1 MDESRSAYLGISG
14 VDVSSTVAQTYNMPE
29 GIYLYQVKEGS
40 PAEQAGLQAG
50 DIITSFDGSKVS
62 STTELNDAIKYCAA
76 GDSVEVVFE
85 RQTDG
90 QYQEQTVTVTLGQ
103 KTKTDNKM

>member
-62 STTELNDAIKYCAA
+62 STTELNDAIK
-76 GDSVEVVFE
+76 SVVD
-85 RQTDG
+85 R
-90 QYQEQTVTVTLGQ
+90 YTLKDLMEWQ
-103 KTKTDNKM
+103 QDISSDYVI